1 MSHVA
6 SLVALKEELYS
17 RTMQVAPLGPRDKLM
32 WAPVPQAL
40 TLGQILRHMHRSELN
55 RMRFLNG
62 EIDSKTYYVLRHGEG
77 KARDLKAALGEV
89 MELDAELAAFRDAH
103 AYTLQILR
111 GMTDADL
118 LRPTEW
124 GGKPRSTL
132 EFFLLLF
139 EHEAHHRGQVATYLR
154 LLGVERPEGPD
165 WRGLVYGR

>member
-1 MSHVA
+1 
-6 SLVALKEELYS
+6 
-17 RTMQVAPLGPRDKLM
+17 
-32 WAPVPQAL
+32 
-40 TLGQILRHMHRSELN
+40 
-55 RMRFLNG
+55 MRFLNG

-154 LLGVERPEGPD
+154 LLGVERPAGPD